1 MIEASRGCG
10 YRKVGGLYICGGGGK
25 PRHCDRLPYPLD
37 LCPVCGSG
45 VKFTRGWTWLDWYM
59 YAGEHSAEQGG
70 VPSNIGGGVFSE
82 CNCIPVCP
90 VCHPAI
96 HTPLLKEDKKVYG
109 LLWVGEAS
117 YTTESFCREA
127 EVMGVSRRIP
137 TVPRGL
143 KLGKTVVLL
152 AHKDAIAEDEPG
164 VFEAFIPETLELLIW
179 ESEATEEKIAELKK
193 RNITA
198 IVIPDG
204 DEDHDPDTKKSTSES
219 ETTRKLSE
227 LRNRLRSG
235 G

>member
-10 YRKVGGLYICGGGGK
+10 YRKVGGLYICGGGK
-25 PRHCDRLPYPLD
+25 PHHCDRLPYPLD

-45 VKFTRGWTWLDWYM
+45 IKFTRGWTWLDFYGL
-59 YAGEHSAEQGG
+59 AGDHEGCKDR
-70 VPSNIGGGVFSE
+70 PLLT
-82 CNCIPVCP
+82 CP
-90 VCHPAI
+90 VCTPSI
-96 HTPLLKEDKKVYG
+96 HTPLLEEDKKVYG

-227 LRNRLRSG
+227 LRNRLKTG

>member
-10 YRKVGGLYICGGGGK
+10 YRKVGGLYICGGGK

-45 VKFTRGWTWLDWYM
+45 IKFTRGWTWLDWDK
-59 YAGEHSAEQGG
+59 YAGDHSVLTDGCKEGQ
-70 VPSNIGGGVFSE
+70 
-82 CNCIPVCP
+82 CP
-90 VCHPAI
+90 VCHPFQQSQ
-96 HTPLLKEDKKVYG
+96 PYG
-109 LLWVGEAS
+109 LLWVGESS
-117 YTTESFCREA
+117 YTTESFSREG

-137 TVPRGL
+137 AVPKGL
-143 KLGKTVVLL
+143 KLGRTVVLL
-152 AHKDAIAEDEPG
+152 AHKSAVGVDEPG
-164 VFEAFIPETLELLIW
+164 IFEAFIPETLELLIW

-204 DEDHDPDTKKSTSES
+204 DEDHDPGTKKSTSET
-219 ETTRKLSE
+219 ETTRRLSE
-227 LRNRLRSG
+227 LRNRLRAG